1 MNQFQERPQDL
12 MKKVPTFRERSLL
25 EEAGISKNI
34 QEDAFLFYSNDEI
47 RMRALSGGMRG
58 AAHQSTVIDGV
69 ARKTRISFELHPSV
83 FFEDF
88 FFEEFF
94 ADEAFVNGVDEDVTE
109 GEAEDATAA
118 TTESPKME
126 GVVSILFGRD
136 VEANI
141 RTSRAA

>member
-25 EEAGISKNI
+25 EEAGISKNK

-58 AAHQSTVIDGV
+58 AAHQSTVTDGV

-88 FFEEFF
+88 SFEEFF
-94 ADEAFVNGVDEDVTE
+94 TDETSVNGVDEDVTE
-109 GEAEDATAA
+109 AEDATVA
-118 TTESPKME
+118 TAESPKME
-126 GVVSILFGRD
+126 GVASILFGRD